1 MAVCAPESSSR
12 SKEKVSPFVLEDT
25 FETAAWRLPNLAFRC
40 PTSTAS
46 SRYCT
51 SNQLLDPFGE
61 NNEVQSKGFVHTY
74 SVGSS
79 TTPLV
84 DVDAELQPGEDV
96 RNAKAERHVV
106 NLSLDFRRAIRKID
120 CIAVE

>member
-1 MAVCAPESSSR
+1 
-12 SKEKVSPFVLEDT
+12 
-25 FETAAWRLPNLAFRC
+25 
-40 PTSTAS
+40 
-46 SRYCT
+46 
-51 SNQLLDPFGE
+51 
-61 NNEVQSKGFVHTY
+61 VQSRDFVHTY

-84 DVDAELQPGEDV
+84 DVDAELKPGEDV

-106 NLSLDFRRAIRKID
+106 NLSLDFRRAIRKTD